1 MTKVKEEIIERKVG
15 EKVQLSLGLDNSLTK
30 DLGDGLLET
39 VVTTTALD
47 RHNESIDSSGVN
59 TDSYM
64 ANPVVLY
71 GHDYASLPI
80 GKAVSL
86 TKSDNSI
93 TAKFQLAVEEYPFA
107 KTVYDLIKGGY
118 LNAVSIGGVV
128 REWSQD
134 MKTILKMDMV
144 EFSVVPVPAN
154 PEAIITGRSF
164 EEATGKSFEQFNAEC
179 QEALKSVVLDKV
191 KSMPNN
197 EMQTTISVLKNLT
210 ATLEDIS
217 KDESSA
223 GELIAEAPELKHI
236 KTVRKVELLKAIN
249 RESEK
254 GLRTIKLKRKE

>member
-1 MTKVKEEIIERKVG
+1 MDDIKIQREVG
-15 EKVQLSLGLDNSLTK
+15 EKVQVSLGLDNSLTK
-30 DLGDGLLET
+30 DLGDGVLET

-47 RHNESIDSSGVN
+47 RHNESISSAGVN

-80 GKAVSL
+80 GKAISL
-86 TKSDNSI
+86 TKTDNSV
-93 TAKFQLAVEEYPFA
+93 TARFQLAVNEYPFA

-128 REWSQD
+128 REWSED
-134 MKTILKMDMV
+134 MRTILKMDMV

-164 EEATGKSFEQFNAEC
+164 EEATGKTIEQVTEEYQDFAKKT
-179 QEALKSVVLDKV
+179 LLDKV
-191 KSMPNN
+191 KHIPNN
-197 EMQTTISVLKNLT
+197 EMQTTIKVLDNLI
-210 ATLEDIS
+210 ATL
-217 KDESSA
+217 KESEQADSSV

>member
-1 MTKVKEEIIERKVG
+1 MDDIKQREIG
-15 EKVQLSLGLDNSLTK
+15 EKVQVSLGLDNSLTK
-30 DLGDGLLET
+30 DLGDGVLET

-47 RHNESIDSSGVN
+47 RHNESIASAGVN

-80 GKAVSL
+80 GKAISL
-86 TKSDNSI
+86 TKTDNSV
-93 TAKFQLAVEEYPFA
+93 TARFKLAVDEYPFA

-128 REWSQD
+128 REWSDD
-134 MKTILKMDMV
+134 MRTILKMDMV

-164 EEATGKSFEQFNAEC
+164 QEATGKTIEEVTEEYQDFAKKM
-179 QEALKSVVLDKV
+179 LLDKV
-191 KSMPNN
+191 KSIPNN
-197 EMQTTISVLKNLT
+197 EMQTTIKVLDNLI
-210 ATLEDIS
+210 ATLKESDQA
-217 KDESSA
+217 DSSA
-223 GELIAEAPELKHI
+223 GELAEAKELKHI

-254 GLRTIKLKRKE
+254 GLRTIKLKRKG